1 MAEVGAREIR
11 IDHVFDAPRDAVF
24 SAWIDPDQIAR
35 WWAPGGLEVPRE
47 TVEIE
52 ARVGGAF
59 RLTMVESGG
68 GARLS
73 IRGDFVEINPPELIV
88 LRFDPITEAIP
99 DVTIT
104 RVVFEADGERTRMTL
119 TTGPY
124 TDEMRPYAAAGW
136 GESLANLD
144 RLLAS

>member
-52 ARVGGAF
+52 ARV
-59 RLTMVESGG
+59 G

-136 GESLANLD
+136 RGSLANLD